1 MFEKLRPAAA
11 IALALVFGGSHALAD
26 QVDPIKI
33 GWGVAQSGGLA
44 ADGKAAMLAAEMWQ
58 EDVNAKGGL
67 LGRPVKLLIYDDQS
81 NPANVPAIY
90 SKLLDVDKVD
100 LIFSGYGTGVQSALL
115 PLAMQRN
122 KVFVGNM
129 GAAVNASLKYDRFF
143 QIQPAGPDAKTMVSR
158 GFFEVAMSMD
168 PKPKTVALVGSDAE
182 FSQRQQEGAR
192 ELAKS
197 LGLQIVYDKSF
208 PPNTVDLSSVVRVI
222 KSANPDVVW
231 VATYPPET
239 VAFLRAARDIGLAP
253 AMMGGGMVGVQQAA
267 LKLQLGPLLN
277 GIVNYNFYAPESTLK
292 FPGTDEFVR
301 RYQERAAKAGTDQ
314 LGFYVPPL
322 IYSSLQILE
331 AAVIEA
337 KSLDDGKIAEVMRT
351 KTFDTIVGPVKF
363 GAGGEWEKSRILF
376 TQLRD
381 VHANDIEQFK
391 KPGVEVIVYPPQFK
405 SGEFLYPYSSVKRN

>member
-1 MFEKLRPAAA
+1 
-11 IALALVFGGSHALAD
+11 
-26 QVDPIKI
+26 
-33 GWGVAQSGGLA
+33 
-44 ADGKAAMLAAEMWQ
+44 MWE

-67 LGRPVKLLIYDDQS
+67 LGRPVKFVIYDDQS
-81 NPANVPAIY
+81 TPANVPSIY

-129 GAAVNASLKYDRFF
+129 GAAVNATINYERFF

-158 GFFEVAMSMD
+158 GFFEVAMSMN

-182 FSQRQQEGAR
+182 FSQRQQAGAR
-192 ELAKS
+192 EIANS

-222 KSANPDVVW
+222 KAANPDIVW

-253 AMMGGGMVGVQQAA
+253 AILGGGMVGVQQAA

-277 GIVNYNFYAPESTLK
+277 GIVNYTFYAPEPTLK

-301 RYQERAAKAGTDQ
+301 RYQERAVKAGTDQ

-322 IYSSLQILE
+322 IYSSLQVLASAIT
-331 AAVIEA
+331 EA
-337 KSLDDGKIAEVMRT
+337 KSLDDGKLAEIMRA

-363 GAGGEWEKSRILF
+363 GVGGEWEKSRVLF
-376 TQLRD
+376 TQLRN
-381 VHANDIEQFK
+381 VHANDIDQFRNA
-391 KPGVEVIVYPPQFK
+391 GVEVIVYPPEFK
-405 SGEFLYPYSSVKRN
+405 SGEFLYPYSSIKRN